1 MEDDIYVYIY
11 ISIYY
16 IHVYYIIRICIYVVC
31 LCPSWWLKRYWMFL
45 ISLHVRQGGGLSW
58 LGLRL
63 NLFSIKFLTPKIGWF
78 NLSAV
83 FWWVHYVEPSP
94 SRPQSQSAASSHYE
108 GFYLWCFTIE
118 AAEDQILHLLPPGIR
133 WYHRVEIAVQST
145 VGQAQNWGAKEL
157 PDLVMFKHV
166 WTSFKHFTLAI
177 HCLAVFW

>member
-1 MEDDIYVYIY
+1 MYIY
-11 ISIYY
+11 LYIIY
-16 IHVYYIIRICIYVVC
+16 IVYYVIRICIYVVC

-108 GFYLWCFTIE
+108 GF
-118 AAEDQILHLLPPGIR
+118 HL
-133 WYHRVEIAVQST
+133 
-145 VGQAQNWGAKEL
+145 
-157 PDLVMFKHV
+157 
-166 WTSFKHFTLAI
+166 
-177 HCLAVFW
+177 